1 MDARFNTIPTRPAN
15 DPWARGY
22 NGRMPLKPSAQKVQ
36 DALRA
41 AGFENA
47 VVELPDS
54 ARTAAEAAAAVG
66 CEVGQIVKS
75 LLFRAEPSG
84 RAVLV
89 AASGRHRV
97 DEQAVAAVVGER
109 IGRATPDF
117 VRERTGFAIG
127 GVPPIGHAGPV
138 VAVVDE
144 ALLAYDRIWAAAG
157 HPHAVFPLTPDEL
170 VRMTGG
176 TVARVGA
183 AAQA

>member
-1 MDARFNTIPTRPAN
+1 
-15 DPWARGY
+15 
-22 NGRMPLKPSAQKVQ
+22 MPLKASAQKVQ

-41 AGFENA
+41 AGFANA

-75 LLFRAEPSG
+75 LLFRAAESG

-89 AASGRHRV
+89 AASGSHRV
-97 DEQAVAAVVGER
+97 DEQAVAAVIGEA

-117 VRERTGFAIG
+117 VREQTGFAIG
-127 GVPPIGHAGPV
+127 GVPPIGHAQPV
-138 VAVVDE
+138 VAIVDE
-144 ALLAYDRIWAAAG
+144 ALLGYDRIWAAAG
-157 HPHAVFPLTPDEL
+157 HPHAVFSLSPQEL

-176 TVARVGA
+176 QVARIA
-183 AAQA
+183 

>member
-1 MDARFNTIPTRPAN
+1 
-15 DPWARGY
+15 
-22 NGRMPLKPSAQKVQ
+22 MPLKPSAQRVQ

-41 AGFENA
+41 AGFSNE

-75 LLFRAEPSG
+75 LLFEGRPSG

-89 AASGRHRV
+89 AASGSHRV
-97 DEQAVAAVVGER
+97 DEQAVAAVLGER
-109 IGRATPDF
+109 IARASADF
-117 VRERTGFAIG
+117 VREQTGFAIG
-127 GVPPIGHAGPV
+127 GVPPIGHARPV

-144 ALLAYDRIWAAAG
+144 ALLGYPRIWAAAG

-176 TVARVGA
+176 KVARVA
-183 AAQA
+183 